1 MVVWRRATI
10 YLFLTGDE
18 VVDAVNELM
27 DVVVEAVDAVVGA
40 TVTEKNYLN
49 DC

>member
-1 MVVWRRATI
+1 MTEVVDATA
-10 YLFLTGDE
+10 DE

-40 TVTEKNYLN
+40 TVTEKNCLN